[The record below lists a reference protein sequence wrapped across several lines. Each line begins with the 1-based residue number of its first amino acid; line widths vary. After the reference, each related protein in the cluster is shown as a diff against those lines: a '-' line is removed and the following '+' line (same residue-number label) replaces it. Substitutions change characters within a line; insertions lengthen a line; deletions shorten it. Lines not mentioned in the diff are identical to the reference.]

1 MSQAYV
7 LGVSLVVVMGLLV
20 IGRWIFRY
28 GELWWVWPQ
37 LVERGELFRAVQRW
51 ESGKSEEAANR
62 LRRREEL

>member
-7 LGVSLVVVMGLLV
+7 LGVSLVVFAGLLT
-20 IGRWIFRY
+20 IGRWILRY

-62 LRRREEL
+62 LRRR

>member
-20 IGRWIFRY
+20 IGRLVFRY
-28 GELWWVWPQ
+28 GELWWIWPH
-37 LVERGELFRAVQRW
+37 LVERGELLRAVQRW

-62 LRRREEL
+62 LRRR